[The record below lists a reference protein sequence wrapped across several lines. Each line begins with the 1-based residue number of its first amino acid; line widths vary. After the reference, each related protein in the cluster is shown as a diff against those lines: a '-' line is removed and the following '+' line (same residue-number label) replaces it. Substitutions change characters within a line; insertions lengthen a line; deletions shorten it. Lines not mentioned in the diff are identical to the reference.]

1 MPHHT
6 DIRSTLAT
14 MNAKAT
20 WEEWEEQVVKPV
32 EKVVQEIFEQPD
44 IDIKDE
50 ITIGEKQSWGGS
62 YRTVPYWRCQPYF
75 RPVNGITGDKR
86 VMQGLIDESVN
97 KKRKAD
103 VPLESADKEGRKSL
117 EPDKIHVYFF
127 AFSILFSK
135 YSFYVCILIQTE
147 NVQLRLH
154 KKTSFNLNTCIFNQN
169 SP

>member
-75 RPVNGITGDKR
+75 RPVNGITGDKE
-86 VMQGLIDESVN
+86 LC
-97 KKRKAD
+97 KA
-103 VPLESADKEGRKSL
+103 S
-117 EPDKIHVYFF
+117 
-127 AFSILFSK
+127 
-135 YSFYVCILIQTE
+135 
-147 NVQLRLH
+147 
-154 KKTSFNLNTCIFNQN
+154 
-169 SP
+169 